1 MAKARSTHQAP
12 VFIPPPSR
20 MVWDDEKLASLDKEQ
35 LTNLLNNLH
44 TQLAIGRITEATAS
58 ELEGRIL
65 SRLPKATVAR
75 LKQERD
81 GTAGDSANDADTEAE

>member
-1 MAKARSTHQAP
+1 MAKARSAPQAP

-44 TQLAIGRITEATAS
+44 TQLAIGRISEATAQ

-65 SRLPKATVAR
+65 SRLPKATAAR
-75 LKQERD
+75 LRQERE